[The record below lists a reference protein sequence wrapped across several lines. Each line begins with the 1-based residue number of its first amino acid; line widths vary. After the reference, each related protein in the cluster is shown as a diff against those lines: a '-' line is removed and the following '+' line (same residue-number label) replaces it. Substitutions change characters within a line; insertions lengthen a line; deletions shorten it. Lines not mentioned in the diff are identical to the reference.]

1 MRLGKTPAQI
11 KCLLGFGIAKLA
23 LTVEQ
28 WERTVL
34 QGSLELSEAAVEE
47 DRADFSFYP
56 EEKINLIWMLFR
68 LYGPGFLKV
77 N

>member
-1 MRLGKTPAQI
+1 MLT
-11 KCLLGFGIAKLA
+11 GFWYYRLA
-23 LTVEQ
+23 LSVEQ
-28 WERTVL
+28 WERTML
-34 QGSLELSEAAVEE
+34 QGWLELSEVAVEE
-47 DRADFSFYP
+47 DRAGFSFYP

>member
-1 MRLGKTPAQI
+1 MLT
-11 KCLLGFGIAKLA
+11 GFWYCRLA
-23 LTVEQ
+23 LSVEQ
-28 WERTVL
+28 WERTML
-34 QGSLELSEAAVEE
+34 QGWLELSEVAVEE
-47 DRADFSFYP
+47 DRAGFSFYP

>member
-1 MRLGKTPAQI
+1 M
-11 KCLLGFGIAKLA
+11 
-23 LTVEQ
+23 
-28 WERTVL
+28 L
-34 QGSLELSEAAVEE
+34 QGWLELSEVAVEK
-47 DRADFSFYP
+47 DRAGFSFYP